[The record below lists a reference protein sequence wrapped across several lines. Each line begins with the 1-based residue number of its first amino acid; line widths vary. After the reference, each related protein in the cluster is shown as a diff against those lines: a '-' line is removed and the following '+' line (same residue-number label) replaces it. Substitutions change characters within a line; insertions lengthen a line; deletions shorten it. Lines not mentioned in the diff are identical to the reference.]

1 MKKIYLLEF
10 TMSVVLGIFS
20 VVSFL
25 CSELQ
30 LTLFIVMFE
39 LCGLFIL
46 NECAEVDKELNKK

>member
-10 TMSVVLGIFS
+10 TMSVILGILS
-20 VVSFL
+20 VVTFL

-46 NECAEVDKELNKK
+46 NECKEVEREIEEG